1 MFGIQAPNVLPIQ
14 IPEYRACSVFRS
26 PLWSKRF
33 PIWENAALPSEITFV
48 LVILVAQEMYDNE
61 NESDWP
67 VIDPTSLEVQMEDS
81 IAVIDIDAPS
91 SQQDKIW
98 NYFEKQV

>member
-1 MFGIQAPNVLPIQ
+1 M
-14 IPEYRACSVFRS
+14 
-26 PLWSKRF
+26 
-33 PIWENAALPSEITFV
+33 
-48 LVILVAQEMYDNE
+48 ILVAQEMYDNE

-67 VIDPTSLEVQMEDS
+67 VIDPTSMEDS

-98 NYFEKQV
+98 NYFDKQV

>member
-1 MFGIQAPNVLPIQ
+1 M
-14 IPEYRACSVFRS
+14 
-26 PLWSKRF
+26 
-33 PIWENAALPSEITFV
+33 TFV
-48 LVILVAQEMYDNE
+48 FVILVAQEMYD

-91 SQQDKIW
+91 QQDKIW